1 MPRRQPLEQ
10 ADYLEDCG
18 VVFPEEENVFW
29 AGEQPAV
36 TFSLDLPKVT
46 TKQGKEWTR
55 DMGCYFVKQLKRQ
68 AVEVSEKRLSEEEL
82 LGFRTAKQ
90 KEVKNFVVAQA
101 FRALPQHL
109 KPNRSQVMK
118 MRWLLTW
125 KLDNEPPPGEPLK
138 RDASGNPLKPKAR
151 AVVLGYMDP
160 EYEYR
165 PTSSPTM
172 GRSTRQMLL
181 MDWWRHQ
188 FSGTCPK
195 DRTPIGWVCGHV
207 DDFMFGGDHQD
218 PEWMEIRR
226 QIQERFKW
234 GQWETKKFTQC
245 GVLIEQT
252 SDGFLLS
259 QPEYLNSVSEIH
271 VGRSRHQDLTAE
283 VTNHELLQLRSVL
296 GALSW
301 HATQVAPQWC
311 APVGMLLSRISKGTI
326 QEIVDTNKLLRRA
339 KLSQHHKM
347 RIHGFPR
354 EETLLA
360 AWADA
365 ADGHRPDGSSTKGV
379 FIGWTTSQLL
389 KGDLVAISPMFWQSA
404 KIQRTCKSSGAAETR
419 AAADTEDEL
428 YALRFQAFEFQGGQV
443 SLWNCD
449 YMEAATTY
457 KMLFS
462 VTSRWGLTTVKEVML
477 TKLNFPAPMV
487 SINGPAQIN
496 RRRPDR
502 ITLEAVGIP
511 SACANASNNLG
522 YRWIATSGNLNF
534 ADFPDIITSASTLAI
549 PPFVLEPDTTN
560 TMEFNVYNFTVECF
574 VNTVQGNVPER
585 TASATVTVRI
595 YRSDVYVVYR
605 TASRMVTKGDILVLD
620 VRGSQDPDY
629 PTLEGQT
636 FRGTFV
642 WSCFTPPPERPLPEE
657 WAILPDFGCLFMG
670 YPDILDDDIGTQMQ
684 DGGVTFFAP
693 LFDDLIFCRYTR
705 GVIMF
710 QTQNFSS
717 GEYKFSVQAP
727 LSDICRRFV
736 ATSYD
741 GRQASEDV
749 YIEMTD
755 VQVPKILLTVAN
767 AQAKY
772 PISFPIQ
779 ISGTEENNI
788 ARRLQISAETREYSW
803 TVLAYYP
810 NPDYDPDLAEDLL
823 LAELLND
830 PNNPYTVDQYKYV
843 DQSDRFD
850 TRDQRLF
857 RTDPSLPNIIIQPNV
872 LQPSTKYKFRLNIH
886 LTNVTGYSDI
896 VIETAGLP
904 PRSGRLEVTP
914 VNATMDT
921 PRVLSAP
928 NWVATDLPLTY
939 NFGYIKFVE
948 GNPLDSMFNTDRQQV
963 SSKELPRLVLGEAS
977 TNYTVHL
984 FVEVY
989 TPYGAFSRAEVA
1001 VQSLPVENLTQAVI
1015 DGLDNAQNAD
1025 ASNLVND
1032 LDYILSLD
1040 PDAGTVQQVI
1050 DILDENVDNI
1060 PTTPT
1065 QLERTASTFA
1075 EIVAGGQ
1082 NSDQVLDL
1090 VESLVQTSANTGAI
1104 TLESSLAGTFF
1115 GIFGNLM
1122 PPPAD
1127 GADAAN
1133 PFGRSVLMDKYRQ
1146 PGSGFYAE
1154 ERGMSTP
1161 GRSNLHF
1168 LHGDIYKKHISADKV
1183 PERLPYEIDTALV
1196 ELHGWKRFEL
1206 NQFVGVTEENI
1217 YSILRRAAACR
1228 YKAFF
1233 VDGARIAGKEQQ
1245 AAARGVRILELGAG
1259 TGWLGLSLVTAFPDL
1274 GRLLLTE
1281 TPIHLD
1287 ALDHLQRTVKLNMDL
1302 PGADKVEVA
1311 ALDWADVDASA
1322 VCEETWDLILGS
1334 DLVYSRDTAYC
1345 QSLHRWGFAGYDI
1358 PFLEGCVAAGLVP
1371 QALWLQGYGPCT
1383 GHLERDCAAV
1393 EVDRGVRAVRQQE
1406 NHEVAA
1412 ENQYILSKCDTAFCD
1427 RVGLACSPEDFKPV
1441 SFFTCCNAP
1450 NSDTLCNDPPCWFH
1464 GNKCPVPIQGTGAIS
1479 GMRRMQAKRQRAW
1492 APLHPSR
1499 NSTEGWFDSWKQSK
1513 KISSLEESEMSEY
1526 DRENLFAGWHPD
1538 SHERRLIYAKGNL
1551 SQDLEERLRSM
1562 DRDETE
1568 LLIEARLMTKEA
1580 AMSYENQFLADIL
1593 LGGGGG
1599 GGSWELSM

>member
-1 MPRRQPLEQ
+1 MASRAAFLITEVNIRTGQAREWCNLTLGDGLCLGSMSYEIPYAALYNQEPGIPLSLKAPSFERARFTMEAGTIIVDFDRATLQGALTVDAEFNDGVPETIDYSTQPDGLFDCARVFTDPTILLLGPYPETECIWMTDSRVQVNLPSIINVSVGDSLFVRPDTIYTIPRNGEWSPAAMGGVQVEPPDPLEPPVIVLTGSTNLDQ
-10 ADYLEDCG
+10 CTPVRLVGVDSFQTGKLPRYSWDLVNGTEEDPNPRDLTNNPNRIID
-18 VVFPEEENVFW
+18 VSR
-29 AGEQPAV
+29 EQLVREA
-36 TFSLDLPKVT
+36 L
-46 TKQGKEWTR
+46 
-55 DMGCYFVKQLKRQ
+55 
-68 AVEVSEKRLSEEEL
+68 
-82 LGFRTAKQ
+82 RTAT
-90 KEVKNFVVAQA
+90 EFN
-101 FRALPQHL
+101 
-109 KPNRSQVMK
+109 
-118 MRWLLTW
+118 
-125 KLDNEPPPGEPLK
+125 
-138 RDASGNPLKPKAR
+138 
-151 AVVLGYMDP
+151 
-160 EYEYR
+160 
-165 PTSSPTM
+165 M
-172 GRSTRQMLL
+172 G
-181 MDWWRHQ
+181 
-188 FSGTCPK
+188 
-195 DRTPIGWVCGHV
+195 
-207 DDFMFGGDHQD
+207 
-218 PEWMEIRR
+218 
-226 QIQERFKW
+226 
-234 GQWETKKFTQC
+234 
-245 GVLIEQT
+245 
-252 SDGFLLS
+252 
-259 QPEYLNSVSEIH
+259 
-271 VGRSRHQDLTAE
+271 
-283 VTNHELLQLRSVL
+283 
-296 GALSW
+296 
-301 HATQVAPQWC
+301 
-311 APVGMLLSRISKGTI
+311 
-326 QEIVDTNKLLRRA
+326 
-339 KLSQHHKM
+339 
-347 RIHGFPR
+347 
-354 EETLLA
+354 TLEM
-360 AWADA
+360 
-365 ADGHRPDGSSTKGV
+365 PS
-379 FIGWTTSQLL
+379 
-389 KGDLVAISPMFWQSA
+389 
-404 KIQRTCKSSGAAETR
+404 
-419 AAADTEDEL
+419 
-428 YALRFQAFEFQGGQV
+428 
-443 SLWNCD
+443 D

-642 WSCFTPPPERPLPEE
+642 WSCFTPPPERG
-657 WAILPDFGCLFMG
+657 ACFGGSATGILEDLITCRQ
-670 YPDILDDDIGTQMQ
+670 DIGTQMQ

-717 GEYKFSVQAP
+717 GEYKFSVQ
-727 LSDICRRFV
+727 

-779 ISGTEENNI
+779 ISGTEENTNI
-788 ARRLQISAETREYSW
+788 ARRLQISAEPREYSW

-810 NPDYDPDLAEDLL
+810 NPDYDPDLAE
-823 LAELLND
+823 ELLND

-1001 VQSLPVENLTQAVI
+1001 VQSLPVENLSQAVI

-1040 PDAGTVQQVI
+1040 PDPGTVQQVI

-1082 NSDQVLDL
+1082 DSDQVLDL

-1122 PPPAD
+1122 PPPA
-1127 GADAAN
+1127 
-1133 PFGRSVLMDKYRQ
+1133 V
-1146 PGSGFYAE
+1146 
-1154 ERGMSTP
+1154 ERG
-1161 GRSNLHF
+1161 RLCLHELEGQSQQHYWERTGESMGCSSQECAFSSWAPAQVGWDF
-1168 LHGDIYKKHISADKV
+1168 LWPRHFQISD
-1183 PERLPYEIDTALV
+1183 D
-1196 ELHGWKRFEL
+1196 F
-1206 NQFVGVTEENI
+1206 F
-1217 YSILRRAAACR
+1217 LRH
-1228 YKAFF
+1228 
-1233 VDGARIAGKEQQ
+1233 
-1245 AAARGVRILELGAG
+1245 RGLFMR
-1259 TGWLGLSLVTAFPDL
+1259 
-1274 GRLLLTE
+1274 
-1281 TPIHLD
+1281 
-1287 ALDHLQRTVKLNMDL
+1287 LNMDL

-1334 DLVYSRDTAYC
+1334 DLVYSRDTASLMPKVVSQLRLSQERRTGTSPTAVYC

-1358 PFLEGCVAAGLVP
+1358 PFLEGCAAAGLVP
-1371 QALWLQGYGPCT
+1371 EALWLQGYGPCT

-1393 EVDRGVRAVRQQE
+1393 EVDRGVRALAQRPAIFRLAERSRSGVEPVAGAWLRYAAQWRQE
-1406 NHEVAA
+1406 R
-1412 ENQYILSKCDTAFCD
+1412 DTAAAASMEAGIITD
-1427 RVGLACSPEDFKPV
+1427 LGREASTARIGLDLPRPS
-1441 SFFTCCNAP
+1441 TCR
-1450 NSDTLCNDPPCWFH
+1450 T
-1464 GNKCPVPIQGTGAIS
+1464 
-1479 GMRRMQAKRQRAW
+1479 
-1492 APLHPSR
+1492 
-1499 NSTEGWFDSWKQSK
+1499 
-1513 KISSLEESEMSEY
+1513 
-1526 DRENLFAGWHPD
+1526 
-1538 SHERRLIYAKGNL
+1538 
-1551 SQDLEERLRSM
+1551 
-1562 DRDETE
+1562 
-1568 LLIEARLMTKEA
+1568 
-1580 AMSYENQFLADIL
+1580 
-1593 LGGGGG
+1593 
-1599 GGSWELSM
+1599 